1 MTMEAVDAHQ
11 SVRKN
16 DRPRNQGG
24 FEAVD
29 DRFDEQDL
37 KFVGLGQK
45 LDKIIGMIK
54 AMRNGKPRSN
64 GTDQA

>member
-1 MTMEAVDAHQ
+1 MPINRSGKMTDHEI
-11 SVRKN
+11 RE
-16 DRPRNQGG
+16 R
-24 FEAVD
+24 FEAID

>member
-1 MTMEAVDAHQ
+1 MPINRSGKMTDHEIGE
-11 SVRKN
+11 R
-16 DRPRNQGG
+16 
-24 FEAVD
+24 FEAID